1 MTDIKVGDR
10 VEVKSNKDEYAG
22 RATVVNIN
30 DFRDPDTTYAID
42 ADFYKDDFLF
52 VSKSQLKK
60 IEEEI

>member
-10 VEVKSNKDEYAG
+10 VDVKNNKDEYAG

-30 DFRDPDTTYAID
+30 EFRDPDMTYAID
-42 ADFYKDDFLF
+42 ADFYKGDFLF

-60 IEEEI
+60 IEEE